1 MPRYVKNEPGYGK
14 VSFQSAKIRAAAKR
28 AAAARKQPTSAA
40 LDPQLVAELKDKA
53 KARGVPYQVLM
64 RMFIV
69 DGFKRLKRAG

>member
-1 MPRYVKNEPGYGK
+1 MPQYVKNEPGYEKVAFESGK
-14 VSFQSAKIRAAAKR
+14 TRAAAKR
-28 AAAARKQPTSAA
+28 TLRARKQPTSVA
-40 LDPQLVAELKDKA
+40 LDPHLIAELKEEA